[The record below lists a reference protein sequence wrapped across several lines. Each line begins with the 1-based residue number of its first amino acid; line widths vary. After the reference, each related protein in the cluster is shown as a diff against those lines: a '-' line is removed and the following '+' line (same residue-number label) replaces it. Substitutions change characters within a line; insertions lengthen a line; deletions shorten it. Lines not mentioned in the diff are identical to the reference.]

1 MSSVCTQW
9 PVGFDRVIPSI
20 LTHALAINKP
30 KSISSAQAL
39 RDLSKAFN
47 RSEFFAPW
55 FDTEKKRNWHQKKV
69 PKRLRKQ
76 QVKIGHGGTLDP
88 MATGVL
94 VVGLGMGTKELHNFL
109 GCTKTYEATI
119 LFGAATDTYDT
130 LGKVLSKAPYA
141 HVTRQEVEKALEI
154 FRGKIMQKPPL
165 YSALHVQGKRL
176 YEYAR
181 EGKEVPVDIAERPV
195 EVKDIQVIDWFPG
208 GSHGYRWPDQE
219 AEKEDRVVAEKV
231 LHLDEIPGTST
242 QANSAKV
249 NDETSKGKRKRS
261 PHEAAGSGPET
272 VHDSA
277 PAAKRHETDSMPL
290 ISGAIQ
296 NSGDVKPELI
306 DFNKPRVRNDKA
318 THEDTEPT
326 DNGPPAA
333 KLRMTVTSGFYVRSL
348 AHDLGKAV
356 SSLGCMSEL
365 VRTRQEEFEIGQNV
379 LEMDDVEKG
388 EDVWA
393 PKLKT
398 MLDDWSKR

>member
-1 MSSVCTQW
+1 VGRDHAIL
-9 PVGFDRVIPSI
+9 PV
-20 LTHALAINKP
+20 LTRALAINKP

-94 VVGLGMGTKELHNFL
+94 VVGLGMGTKELQNFL

-141 HVTRQEVEKALEI
+141 HITRQEVEKALET

-181 EGKEVPVDIAERPV
+181 EGKEVPVDIADRPV
-195 EVKDIQVIDWFPG
+195 EVKEIQITDWFPG
-208 GSHGYRWPDQE
+208 GSHEYRWPEQE

-231 LHLDEIPGTST
+231 LHLDEILGTST
-242 QANSAKV
+242 EASSAEVKC
-249 NDETSKGKRKRS
+249 ETSTGKRKRS
-261 PHEAAGSGPET
+261 PHEVADSMPES

-277 PAAKRHETDSMPL
+277 PAAKRHETVSKPL
-290 ISGAIQ
+290 MSGAIQ
-296 NSGDVKPELI
+296 NPGDVKAELT
-306 DFNKPRVRNDKA
+306 DFNKSRVRNDKA
-318 THEDTEPT
+318 TQDDTEPI

-365 VRTRQEEFEIGQNV
+365 VRTRQEKFEIGQNV
-379 LEMDDVEKG
+379 LEMDDVDKG
-388 EDVWA
+388 EDIWA

-398 MLDDWSKR
+398 MLENWARR